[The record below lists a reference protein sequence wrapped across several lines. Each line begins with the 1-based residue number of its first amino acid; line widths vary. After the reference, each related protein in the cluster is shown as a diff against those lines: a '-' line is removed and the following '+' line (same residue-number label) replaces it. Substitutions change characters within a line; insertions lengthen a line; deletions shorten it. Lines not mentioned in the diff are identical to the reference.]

1 MKRKIIS
8 LLLFVIVMPV
18 FSQQENV
25 PLDHPVYIF
34 LKEMKVKG
42 ILDNIYEDNPN
53 LSRKEVWNFLEEI
66 RKNGKKLSETE
77 TGLLNKFA
85 DEFDPAQSNVVNLIG
100 GAGLKDLFEDK
111 VKNAFLYKDKNVNLY
126 FEILGRAMHGQIIK
140 PEINNSELLDIGF
153 RMRGTLFGKLGYS
166 MTIQKGGV
174 WGSSGKAP
182 IFDPRLNYNFKFYEN
197 IENVSNYDF
206 TEGYLRYNTEPAEGM
221 DLAFQI
227 GREKI
232 KLGYGYGEPLTLTGN
247 HPYIDFIRMNFRYGI
262 LNFYSLHGS
271 TVGEFHEDRSL
282 NYTKYIAYN
291 KFTLSFPGLFNAG
304 IGEAVIYTG
313 RSLDLAYLNPFAFY
327 KFEEMSLQDR
337 DNGVLFLDMQTKF
350 LKNLELQGTFFLD
363 ENILSHLQELNLYS
377 NKTAYQIGA
386 FWYSPFGLDDLSL
399 IVEYTKIRPY
409 VYSHITLKNSYTAH
423 SQLLGH
429 RIGPNA
435 DELLIKTAYNVNEK
449 LRLEAEYRYV
459 RNGENIY
466 DALGNLVFNAGGD
479 PLVSHRLGIDPEHID
494 FLDGIRFGN
503 DLILLTIKYEPVRDF
518 HFEVSCFYH
527 STKNITENRRNDN
540 RHFYVKMYFDL

>member
-1 MKRKIIS
+1 MKRKIV
-8 LLLFVIVMPV
+8 LLFLIALPL

-34 LKEMKVKG
+34 LKEMKVKNL
-42 ILDNIYEDNPN
+42 LDNIYEDNPN
-53 LSRKEVWNFLEEI
+53 LSRKEVWNFLEKI
-66 RKNGKKLSETE
+66 REKKDQLSVTE
-77 TGLLNKFA
+77 LGLLEKFT
-85 DEFDPAQSNVVNLIG
+85 DEFDAMQSNSISLID
-100 GAGLKDLFEDK
+100 GAGLKGLFEDK
-111 VKNAFLYKDKNVNLY
+111 VKNTFLYKDNNANLY
-126 FEILGRAMHGQIIK
+126 IEILGRAMHGQLIEPK
-140 PEINNSELLDIGF
+140 INNSELFDIGF
-153 RMRGTLFGKLGYS
+153 RVRGTLFGKLGYS
-166 MTIQKGGV
+166 MTVQKGGV

-206 TEGYLRYNTEPAEGM
+206 TEGYLRYDTEPAEGM
-221 DLAFQI
+221 DLSFQI

-232 KLGYGYGEPLTLTGN
+232 RLGYGYGEPLVLTGN
-247 HPYIDFIRMNFRYGI
+247 HPYVDFIRMNFHYGI

-271 TVGEFHEDRSL
+271 TIGEFHEDRSL

-291 KFTLSFPGLFNAG
+291 KCTFSFPGLFDAG
-304 IGEAVIYTG
+304 IGETVVYTG

-337 DNGVLFLDMQTKF
+337 DNGILFLDLQTKF
-350 LKNLELQGTFFLD
+350 IRNLELQGTFFLD

-377 NKTAYQIGA
+377 NKTAYQLGA
-386 FWYSPFGLDDLSL
+386 FWYSPLGLDDLSL

-429 RIGPNA
+429 RIGPNS
-435 DELLIKTAYNVNEK
+435 DELLLRTTYNVNRK
-449 LRLEAEYRYV
+449 LRFEAEYRYI
-459 RNGENIY
+459 RSGENIY

-479 PLVSHRLGIDPEHID
+479 PLVSHRQDIDPKYID
-494 FLDGIRFGN
+494 FLDGIRYGN
-503 DLILLTIKYEPVRDF
+503 DLVLLSIKYEPIRDF
-518 HFEVSCFYH
+518 FFEMSYLYN
-527 STKNITENRRNDN
+527 SSKNMTDNRRNN
-540 RHFYVKMYFDL
+540 NQHFYLKIYFDL

>member
-1 MKRKIIS
+1 MKRKIILLS
-8 LLLFVIVMPV
+8 LFLIVVPV
-18 FSQQENV
+18 WSQQENV

-42 ILDNIYEDNPN
+42 ILTDNYEDNPN
-53 LSRKEVWNFLEEI
+53 LSRKEVWDFLEKI
-66 RKNGKKLSETE
+66 REKKNELSVTELELLKKFS
-77 TGLLNKFA
+77 
-85 DEFDPAQSNVVNLIG
+85 DEFDATQSNSINLID
-100 GAGLKDLFEDK
+100 GAGLKGLFVDK
-111 VKNAFLYKDKNVNLY
+111 VKNTFLYKDNNANLY
-126 FEILGRAMHGQIIK
+126 IEILGRAMHGQIIEPK
-140 PEINNSELLDIGF
+140 VNNSELLDIGF
-153 RMRGTLFGKLGYS
+153 RLRGTLFGKLGYS
-166 MTIQKGGV
+166 MTVQKGGV
-174 WGSSGKAP
+174 WGSSGEAP
-182 IFDPRLNYNFKFYEN
+182 IFDSRLNYNFKFYEN

-221 DLAFQI
+221 DLSFQI

-232 KLGYGYGEPLTLTGN
+232 RLGYGYGEPLVLTGN
-247 HPYIDFIRMNFRYGI
+247 HPYIDFIRMNFHYGI

-282 NYTKYIAYN
+282 NYTKYFAYN
-291 KFTLSFPGLFNAG
+291 KFTFSLPELFSAG

-313 RSLDLAYLNPFAFY
+313 RSFDLAYLNPFAFY

-337 DNGVLFLDMQTKF
+337 DNGVLFLDLQTEF
-350 LKNLELQGTFFLD
+350 LINLELQGTFFLD

-386 FWYSPFGLDDLSL
+386 FWYSPFGFDDLSL

-409 VYSHITLKNSYTAH
+409 VYSHITLKDSYTAH

-449 LRLEAEYRYV
+449 LRLEAEYRHV
-459 RNGENIY
+459 RSGENIY
-466 DALGNLVFNAGGD
+466 DAFGNLVFNAGGD
-479 PLVSHRLGIDPEHID
+479 PLVFHRLGIDPEYID
-494 FLDGIRFGN
+494 FLDGIRFGS
-503 DLILLTIKYEPVRDF
+503 DLIFLAVKYELVRDF
-518 HFEVSCFYH
+518 FFEMLYFYN
-527 STKNITENRRNDN
+527 STKNMTDNRRNN
-540 RHFYVKMYFDL
+540 NQHFCLKIYFDL

>member
-1 MKRKIIS
+1 MKRKIILLS
-8 LLLFVIVMPV
+8 LFLIVAPV
-18 FSQQENV
+18 WSQQENV

-42 ILDNIYEDNPN
+42 ILTDIYEDNPN
-53 LSRKEVWNFLEEI
+53 LSRKEVWNFLEKI
-66 RKNGKKLSETE
+66 REKKDELSVTE
-77 TGLLNKFA
+77 LRLLKKFS
-85 DEFDPAQSNVVNLIG
+85 DEFDATQSNSINLID
-100 GAGLKDLFEDK
+100 GAGLKGLFEDK
-111 VKNAFLYKDKNVNLY
+111 VKNTFLYKDNNANLY
-126 FEILGRAMHGQIIK
+126 IEILGRAMHGQIIEPK
-140 PEINNSELLDIGF
+140 INNSELLDIGF
-153 RMRGTLFGKLGYS
+153 RLRGTLFGKLGYN
-166 MTIQKGGV
+166 MTVQKGGV
-174 WGSSGKAP
+174 WGSSGEAL

-221 DLAFQI
+221 DLSFQI

-232 KLGYGYGEPLTLTGN
+232 RLGYGYGEPLVLTGN
-247 HPYIDFIRMNFRYGI
+247 HPYIDFIRMNFHYGI

-282 NYTKYIAYN
+282 NYTKYFAYN
-291 KFTLSFPGLFNAG
+291 KFTFSFPELFNAG

-313 RSLDLAYLNPFAFY
+313 RSFDLAYLNPFAFY

-337 DNGVLFLDMQTKF
+337 DNGVLFLDLQTKF

-386 FWYSPFGLDDLSL
+386 FWYSPFGFDDLSL

-409 VYSHITLKNSYTAH
+409 VYSHITLKDSYTAH

-449 LRLEAEYRYV
+449 LRLEAEYRHV
-459 RNGENIY
+459 RSGENIY
-466 DALGNLVFNAGGD
+466 DAFGNLVFNAGGD
-479 PLVSHRLGIDPEHID
+479 PLVSHRLGIDPEYID
-494 FLDGIRFGN
+494 FLDGIRFST
-503 DLILLTIKYEPVRDF
+503 DLILLAVKYEPVRDF
-518 HFEVSCFYH
+518 FFEMLYFYN
-527 STKNITENRRNDN
+527 STKNMTDNRRNN
-540 RHFYVKMYFDL
+540 NQHFCLKIYFDL